1 MTTGGATMT
10 GEWWE
15 RKARSEALLRARGVP
30 INDWLPVIGEG
41 DDDKRLRTPREVA
54 ERAVALYAVSV
65 GAASE
70 EHENA
75 VAFLR
80 ERGLWDAA
88 SPKERAFLLNPQPEE
103 QEVID
108 FTWRY
113 QALHV
118 LLWALGHVED
128 LPFPDETC
136 ALPLQEF
143 VLGIPI
149 EDYVGRAAL
158 RPVDEILDATDLI
171 YRCHWAVVE
180 ALLHG
185 QEPAAGL
192 QPDVVYERHYALN
205 WLTRY
210 GDAEWDDVSTDT

>member
-1 MTTGGATMT
+1 MT

-65 GAASE
+65 GAAPE

-80 ERGLWDAA
+80 ERGLWEAA
-88 SPKERAFLLNPQPEE
+88 SPKERAFLLNPQPKE

-118 LLWALGHVED
+118 LLWALGHVEA

-136 ALPLQEF
+136 DLPLQEF

-149 EDYVGRAAL
+149 EDFLGRAAL

-185 QEPAAGL
+185 EEPAAGL
-192 QPDVVYERHYALN
+192 EPGVVYERHYALN

-210 GDAEWDDVSTDT
+210 GDAGWDNVPTNT

>member
-1 MTTGGATMT
+1 MT

-15 RKARSEALLRARGVP
+15 RKAHSEVLLRARGVP

-65 GAASE
+65 GAAPE

-80 ERGLWDAA
+80 ERGLWEAA
-88 SPKERAFLLNPQPEE
+88 SPKERAFLLNPRPEE

-113 QALHV
+113 EALFV

-128 LPFPDETC
+128 LPFPDDTC
-136 ALPLQEF
+136 DRPLHEF
-143 VLGIPI
+143 VVGLPP
-149 EDYVGRAAL
+149 EDFVGRAAL

-180 ALLHG
+180 ARGDRPGVLD
-185 QEPAAGL
+185 
-192 QPDVVYERHYALN
+192 PDVVYERHYALN
-205 WLTRY
+205 WLTKY
-210 GDAEWDDVSTDT
+210 GDAGWDNVPTNT